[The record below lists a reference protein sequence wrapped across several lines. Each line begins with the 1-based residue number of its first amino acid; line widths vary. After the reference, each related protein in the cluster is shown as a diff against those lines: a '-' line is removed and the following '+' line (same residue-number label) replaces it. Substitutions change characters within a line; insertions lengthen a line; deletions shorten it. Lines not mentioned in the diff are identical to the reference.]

1 MAGVEVGMNAESDP
15 PKSWNRRPRVPAE
28 SAAPET
34 AKAFFLSDAR
44 LGKAAPTSPTAPPVS
59 LARPAPAAAGK
70 PAPLYLATTW
80 RDPFPLLDL
89 STAQF
94 FSEWEFQV
102 SPSWRVS
109 KNRSFVRLNGSPPNR
124 YRCDKTGLSY
134 GFTKSL
140 LTKVCF
146 FVTGEPNRKL
156 YSTRI
161 RRVMHQESGIHF
173 KFLFA
178 WEAAQILVASRR
190 FFGGRPMQIAEKRKG
205 IVSSEGSFG
214 KEAEASVEA

>member
-15 PKSWNRRPRVPAE
+15 PKSRNRRPRVPAE

-59 LARPAPAAAGK
+59 LAWPAPAAAGK
-70 PAPLYLATTW
+70 PAPLYLASTW

-102 SPSWRVS
+102 SPSWRGS

-134 GFTKSL
+134 GSSKLL

-146 FVTGEPNRKL
+146 FVTGELNRKL

-178 WEAAQILVASRR
+178 WEAAQILSPPGNFLWSTHADR
-190 FFGGRPMQIAEKRKG
+190 
-205 IVSSEGSFG
+205 
-214 KEAEASVEA
+214 

>member
-15 PKSWNRRPRVPAE
+15 PKSRNRRPRVPAE

-59 LARPAPAAAGK
+59 LAWPAPAAAGK
-70 PAPLYLATTW
+70 PAPLYLASTW

-124 YRCDKTGLSY
+124 YRCAKTGLSY
-134 GFTKSL
+134 GSSKLL

-146 FVTGEPNRKL
+146 FVTGELNRKL

-178 WEAAQILVASRR
+178 WEAAQILSPPDDFSTTHADR
-190 FFGGRPMQIAEKRKG
+190 
-205 IVSSEGSFG
+205 
-214 KEAEASVEA
+214 

>member
-15 PKSWNRRPRVPAE
+15 PKSRNRRPRVPAE

-70 PAPLYLATTW
+70 PAPLYLASTW

-134 GFTKSL
+134 GSSKPL

-178 WEAAQILVASRR
+178 WEAAEILSPPGD
-190 FFGGRPMQIAEKRKG
+190 FLGRPMQIAEKRKG

-214 KEAEASVEA
+214 KEAEASAEA